1 MTIDT
6 KLKKTFIS
14 QSDNYNGNFGEVLR
28 SSAIFWVKNNSEMST
43 IISFSNYWKYKNFID
58 VSVFVNTRELTGKL
72 LHRKSVSFVNGFV
85 FNYRPPEN
93 FEGSVEVEV
102 FSIKNMR
109 IPYAAIMA
117 VYETKHSI
125 SMVHSYTRVYSQH
138 EIEEGRT
145 IMNGQESCWTLRDTK
160 LRTSFS
166 VIHNGSVTQPHQNI
180 TISIRNW
187 TGKEQS
193 KQIELKA
200 LSPFETIIIEPKKY
214 FDNLIDFLE
223 GKPGNARLAFKL
235 NGAFTRMLCGIK
247 TVDETQLQVTH
258 SNFDYSIHDTDKI
271 TKGVLKAYMRT
282 PNVNSDHVKQEI
294 LVYPDT
300 HPGDYVVEYENKIDN
315 FSTGEIYQLPF
326 DTHEERLLTFSR
338 TDDILPTRIV
348 TALRLNTDDSIIPA
362 ECSLGVVHHARPK
375 KHFHWMLVSKKFN
388 SQISWVDFKEV
399 YGGCPEDAEFVF
411 KLYSPE
417 NSKEIVSKFLKLE
430 LPKNNMVYLSE
441 LFNTHDINNDYCY
454 LTLWCSYGGLEMF
467 STLEKLK
474 SITIEH
480 AF

>member
-6 KLKKTFIS
+6 KIKKTLIS
-14 QSDNYNGNFGEVLR
+14 QADNYNGNFGEVLR
-28 SSAIFWVKNNSEMST
+28 SSAIFWVKNNSVMST
-43 IISFSNYWKYKNFID
+43 TISFLNYWQYKNFTE
-58 VSVFVNTRELTGKL
+58 VSVFINSRELTGQL
-72 LHRKSVSFVNGFV
+72 LSRRRVSFEKGAV
-85 FNYRPPEN
+85 FNYQPPEN

-117 VYETKHSI
+117 VYETKYSI

-145 IMNGQESCWTLRDTK
+145 IMDGQESCWTLRDTN
-160 LRTSFS
+160 LMTSFA
-166 VIHNGSVTQPHQNI
+166 VIHNGAIAQPHQDI
-180 TISIRNW
+180 TISVRNW
-187 TGKEQS
+187 TGKKLS
-193 KQIELKA
+193 KQIELKS
-200 LSPFETIIIEPKKY
+200 LSPFETMIVEPKKY
-214 FDNLIDFLE
+214 FDDLIDFLE
-223 GKPGNARLAFKL
+223 GKPGNASFSFKL

-247 TVDETQLQVTH
+247 STDEKQLQVTH

-271 TKGVLKAYMRT
+271 TKGILKAYMRT
-282 PNVNSDHVKQEI
+282 PNVNSDLVKQEI

-300 HPGDYVVEYENKIDN
+300 HPGHYVVEYENKVDS

-326 DTHEERLLTFSR
+326 DTHEERSLIFSR

-348 TALRLNTDDSIIPA
+348 TALRLNTTDSIIPA

-417 NSKEIVSKFLKLE
+417 NLKEIVMKFLKSD
-430 LPKNNMVYLSE
+430 LPKNNTIYLSDF
-441 LFNTHDINNDYCY
+441 LATHDISSDYCY
-454 LTLWCSYGGLEMF
+454 LTLWCSYGGLELF